1 MGRRPPA
8 VQPELT
14 AGGHE
19 HGAVGQAVLVEFP
32 ARSSRRLPP
41 RRHAGEPGQAHP
53 RRRKMARRDPDAAR
67 PVFATP
73 MSTVPVRTVV
83 VASIPVSA
91 VVVVGVTVVVPRMM
105 ATVVARVVPIRL
117 PPYRCIDPN
126 VDLGVGLGRAAQQH
140 RQGRREGGYS
150 ESCTHGRLLAGGMA
164 SSGTDRRNVRA
175 RGECGGSTGLSRDR
189 LPGIVLLRGHSGT
202 ATSPK
207 GRRTSTRCMGGK
219 PGTVEGEGR
228 RHGAPARESPKNLE
242 SRGPQRGPASGSPT
256 PRTWTANRPR
266 SPTTTR

>member
-53 RRRKMARRDPDAAR
+53 RRRKMARRDPDTAR
-67 PVFATP
+67 PVVATP
-73 MSTVPVRTVV
+73 MSTVPVPTVV
-83 VASIPVSA
+83 VASMPVSA
-91 VVVVGVTVVVPRMM
+91 VVIVGVTVVVPRMM

-126 VDLGVGLGRAAQQH
+126 VDLGVGLGRPAQQH

-164 SSGTDRRNVRA
+164 SSRTARRNVRA
-175 RGECGGSTGLSRDR
+175 RGGCGGSTGFSRDR
-189 LPGIVLLRGHSGT
+189 LQGTVLLRGHSGT
-202 ATSPK
+202 ATSP
-207 GRRTSTRCMGGK
+207 GGK
-219 PGTVEGEGR
+219 ANIDEVQGREERNRGREGR

-242 SRGPQRGPASGSPT
+242 FRGPQRGPASGSPT
-256 PRTWTANRPR
+256 PRTWTASRPS